1 MADLDFEQ
9 YIKDNPDTLGQTV
22 DRDSLLGPE
31 ATNTVLKASS
41 KASESFGSFIKQT
54 QSVLNSRVFTTLK
67 RIAGKII
74 SNGEGSYD
82 PSQHIFYVG
91 DLKLE
96 GVIECRINYPDVF
109 KTYEGLAIGGNT
121 VARKRNGVITME
133 IVLQRTSPSCAALNQ
148 AWDIMYRTGRG
159 KLKIH
164 IIDNGGIGLDGDAVI
179 VKKPDN
185 VMDIEGA
192 DLTYTFQL
200 FR

>member
-1 MADLDFEQ
+1 MADLDFDQ
-9 YIKDNPDTLGQTV
+9 YIKENPDILGQTV
-22 DRDSLLGPE
+22 DRDSLLGPQ
-31 ATNTVLKASS
+31 ATNTVLKSS
-41 KASESFGSFIKQT
+41 TKASESFGNFVKQT

-82 PSQHIFYVG
+82 PSKHIFYVG

-96 GVIECRINYPDVF
+96 GVVECRINYPDVF
-109 KTYEGLAIGGNT
+109 KTYESMAIGGNPVT
-121 VARKRNGVITME
+121 RKRNGVITME
-133 IVLQRTSPSCAALNQ
+133 IVLQRTSPSCNALNQ

-164 IIDNGGIGLDGDAVI
+164 IVDNGGIGLDGDAII

-185 VMDIEGA
+185 TMDIDGA
-192 DLTYTFQL
+192 DFTYIFQL

>member
-1 MADLDFEQ
+1 MADLDFDQ
-9 YIKDNPDTLGQTV
+9 YIKENPDILGQTV
-22 DRDSLLGPE
+22 DRDSLLGPQD
-31 ATNTVLKASS
+31 TNTVLKSS
-41 KASESFGSFIKQT
+41 TKSSESFGNFVKQT

-74 SNGEGSYD
+74 SHGEGSYD
-82 PSQHIFYVG
+82 PSKHIFYVG

-96 GVIECRINYPDVF
+96 GVVECRINYPDVF
-109 KTYEGLAIGGNT
+109 KTYESMAIGGNPVT
-121 VARKRNGVITME
+121 RKRNGVITME
-133 IVLQRTSPSCAALNQ
+133 IVLQRTSPSCNALNQ

-164 IIDNGGIGLDGDAVI
+164 IVDNGGIGLDGDAII

-185 VMDIEGA
+185 TMDIDGA
-192 DLTYTFQL
+192 DFTYTFQL